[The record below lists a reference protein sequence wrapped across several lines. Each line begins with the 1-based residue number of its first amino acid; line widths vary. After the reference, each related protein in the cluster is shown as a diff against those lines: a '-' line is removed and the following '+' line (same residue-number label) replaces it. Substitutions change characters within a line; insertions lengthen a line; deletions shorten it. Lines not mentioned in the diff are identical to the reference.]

1 MGLIEWRGET
11 LILTLREESNVSRTV
26 SPLLAIDIDE
36 VGRPVRFVFPGAKN
50 YIDDVK
56 VKFVPENN
64 TVEFTFV
71 LKEELPPRN
80 VSVSTYHVMETDGG
94 GRVVR
99 LIIPHARVVIDPK
112 IIEELT
118 TPPSVEETTS
128 VSREETQETVVA
140 EVVEEE
146 ENPSPR
152 RGRRRSTG

>member
-1 MGLIEWRGET
+1 MRLINWEKDT

-50 YIDDVK
+50 YMDDVK

-80 VSVSTYHVMETDGG
+80 VSVSTYYVMETDGG

-99 LIIPHARVVIDPK
+99 LVIPHARVVVDPK

-118 TPPSVEETTS
+118 TPPSAVETTN
-128 VSREETQETVVA
+128 VSGEETQETVA
-140 EVVEEE
+140 MEVE

-152 RGRRRSTG
+152 RGRRRSTE